1 MNASTQFWNKSA
13 HKYADSPIKDLE
25 AYEHKLSITQRYF
38 STHADVFEFGC
49 GTGSTALIHAP
60 FTGSYTAIDSA
71 HTMIDIAKQ
80 KPKPDDINLTF
91 DVASLEAYQADDQ
104 SYDVILGMNTLHLL
118 EDVDSALRRV
128 YDLLKPNGVFVSTT
142 ACLADK
148 VYLKPLLWLGWRLK
162 LVPKVAFLSRSD
174 LEKKLTLAGF
184 DIDYRWAP
192 EKAPYAYFLVAKKRG

>member
-1 MNASTQFWNKSA
+1 MNTSTQFWNKSA

-25 AYEHKLSITQRYF
+25 AYEHKLSITQRYL
-38 STHADVFEFGC
+38 SNHSDVFEFGC

-60 FTGSYTAIDSA
+60 LTGSYTAIDSA

-80 KPKPDDINLTF
+80 KPKPDNVNLNF

-104 SYDVILGMNTLHLL
+104 CYDVILGMNTLHLL
-118 EDVDSALRRV
+118 DDVDSALKRV

-148 VYLKPLLWLGWRLK
+148 AYLRPLLWLAWRLRF
-162 LVPKVAFLSRSD
+162 VPKVTFLSHSG
-174 LEKKLTLAGF
+174 LEKKLTHAGF
-184 DIDYRWAP
+184 DIDYRWSP
-192 EKAPYAYFLVAKKRG
+192 EKEPCAYFLVAKKRS